1 MSLDTTLQDLADRL
15 HKPLV
20 VLDIDLRVMAV
31 SVHETDLDRMRLS
44 LLFAGK
50 ALALTD
56 EMTKRYRLTT
66 ATGPVYVPGHD
77 DEVARIVVPLRSRK
91 RLFGYLYG
99 WIDNPGAE
107 GISKIEQRELSEAA
121 PELGQQLS
129 LRLAELHHG
138 MEHSRHLLTGL
149 LGDSS
154 ADRSRCAF
162 RLLDEARIDHGE
174 QYSVL
179 VYCTPDKQSVSA
191 TGMAVEATLDFVTR
205 STTVKIAG
213 AVVGS
218 EGILVFPRRVDP
230 DRLSAIMARPGLEPV
245 RAGIGSTVDSLD
257 RAAESYRRARLAW
270 RAARSDPARY
280 GRVAYWDGLGVDRLL
295 LRLPLDE
302 LTADDLP
309 AGVGRLLAAP
319 AAGELAVTLESYLT
333 AGGDVQETAR
343 RLGIHRSTLYSRLHR
358 IREVTGCDIADG
370 VIRTDL
376 HTGLRVAR
384 LSGLHPG
391 PAPAE
396 NA

>member
-20 VLDIDLRVMAV
+20 VLDIDRRVMAV

-44 LLFAGK
+44 LLFAGR

-56 EMTKRYRLTT
+56 EMTKRYRLSS
-66 ATGPVYVPGHD
+66 ATGPVYVPGHN

-99 WIDNPGAE
+99 WVDTPGSA
-107 GISKIEQRELSEAA
+107 GISDEEQREFIDAA
-121 PELGQQLS
+121 PELGRQLA
-129 LRLAELHHG
+129 LRLAELQHG

-149 LGDSS
+149 LGDSD

-162 RLLDEARIDHGE
+162 RLLDEGRIDHGE

-179 VYCTPDKQSVSA
+179 VYRTPDTQSVSE

-205 STTVKIAG
+205 STTVKIVG

-230 DRLSAIMARPGLEPV
+230 DRLSAIMARSGLEPV

-257 RAAESYRRARLAW
+257 RAVVSYRRARLAW
-270 RAARSDPARY
+270 QATRADPARY
-280 GRVAYWDGLGVDRLL
+280 GRIAYWDGLGADRLL

-302 LTADDLP
+302 LTVDDLP

-319 AAGELAVTLESYLT
+319 AAAESADTLESYLA

-358 IREVTGCDIADG
+358 IREVTDCDITDG
-370 VIRTDL
+370 VVRSDL

-384 LSGLHPG
+384 LAGLL
-391 PAPAE
+391 PAASSSE
-396 NA
+396 ST